1 MQGQRKNSIAVFA
14 TVEVMAGLPVRLA
27 AVLML
32 GLSLAVNCAEA
43 QQSAPVVRINL
54 DQAIR
59 LALQHNHALQAART
73 TVQQSEAQEVTAN
86 LRPNPVLS
94 GDYNFVPVFS
104 PSFFGVPASQAPL
117 PQEGDASLAYTL
129 ELWHRRQ
136 TRLAAARDQS
146 AVTRSLVADNTR
158 NLTFEVASQFISV
171 LLAESTLDF
180 AQQDLKSFQDTVD
193 IAALRYKAGDI
204 SEGDYLKIKLQLLQ
218 FQTDVS
224 TTQLTKIQALAA
236 LRQLVGFESVPDQ
249 FDVEG
254 QLEYLP
260 VRAGLDD
267 LKALALRSRPD
278 LRAAQ
283 QSVVSAQS
291 QYRLAKVNGK
301 PDLTPQLG
309 YSHAAGEHTLNLGL
323 SIELPLFNRNQG
335 EVARTRYTITQS
347 QELASEAG
355 QQVLTDVVNSYAA
368 LHTSDQIVQFYRAGY
383 VDQAKKS
390 LDISKYAYR
399 LGAASLLDFLDAERT
414 YRANQLAYRQAL
426 ATYMT
431 ALEQTRQAVGTRS
444 LP

>member
-1 MQGQRKNSIAVFA
+1 MPELPKNRIVVLGTVATGSRKRLV
-14 TVEVMAGLPVRLA
+14 TVLFLCLSA
-27 AVLML
+27 AVNF
-32 GLSLAVNCAEA
+32 AAA
-43 QQSAPVVRINL
+43 QQTGPVVRINL
-54 DQAIR
+54 DEAIQ

-73 TVQQSEAQEVTAN
+73 TIQQSEAQEITAN

-129 ELWHRRQ
+129 ELAHKRQ
-136 TRLAAARDQS
+136 ARLTAARDQS
-146 AVTRSLVADNTR
+146 AVTRSLVADTER

-180 AQQDLKSFQDTVD
+180 AQQDLKSFQNTVD
-193 IAALRYKAGDI
+193 IAAERYRAGDI

-218 FQTDVS
+218 FQNDVS
-224 TTQLTKIQALAA
+224 TAQLAKIQALAD
-236 LRQLVGFESVPDQ
+236 LRQLVGFESIPDEY
-249 FDVEG
+249 DVEA

-283 QSVVSAQS
+283 QSITGAQS
-291 QYRLAKVNGK
+291 QYRLARANGK
-301 PDLTPQLG
+301 PDVTPQLG
-309 YSHAAGEHTLNLGL
+309 WSHADGEHTLNFGL
-323 SIELPLFNRNQG
+323 SIELPIFNRNQG
-335 EVARTRYTITQS
+335 EVSRTRYAITQS
-347 QELASEAG
+347 RELESETS
-355 QQVLTDVVNSYAA
+355 QRVFTDVVNAYAA
-368 LHTSDQIVQFYRAGY
+368 LHTSDQIVQFYRGGY
-383 VDQAKKS
+383 ADQAKKS
-390 LDISKYAYR
+390 LDISEYAYR

-414 YRANQLAYRQAL
+414 YRSNQLAYRQAL

-431 ALEQTRQAVGTRS
+431 ALEQTRQAVGTRNV
-444 LP
+444 P